1 MTGQSVAV
9 PQQTNGSR
17 TIPGE
22 PTADVTE
29 LRHGPRFRI
38 LQRCLV
44 LPANL
49 PPTDGAP
56 APEGWHCIAY
66 NISALGIGITV
77 PLKLREGTE
86 LSIRPWVL
94 RGAEVLTAR
103 IVHTKPV
110 GFLWF
115 AGCELSKRLSE
126 SELEIWINAS
136 TSWLDGQQ

>member
-1 MTGQSVAV
+1 M
-9 PQQTNGSR
+9 
-17 TIPGE
+17 E
-22 PTADVTE
+22 
-29 LRHGPRFRI
+29 
-38 LQRCLV
+38 
-44 LPANL
+44 
-49 PPTDGAP
+49 GAP

-66 NISALGIGITV
+66 NISATGMGITV
-77 PLKLREGTE
+77 PLNLREGTE
-86 LSIRPWVL
+86 LSIRAWGL
-94 RGAEVLTAR
+94 RGSEGLTAR